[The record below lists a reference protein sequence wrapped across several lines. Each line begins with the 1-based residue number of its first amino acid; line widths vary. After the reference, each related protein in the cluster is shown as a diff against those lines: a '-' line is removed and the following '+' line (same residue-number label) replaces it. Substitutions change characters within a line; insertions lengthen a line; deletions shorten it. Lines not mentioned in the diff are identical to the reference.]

1 MKKEIIKTL
10 IVGDT
15 ELECE
20 CENKSINEL
29 KLSDL
34 GFKLDDLKPYELI
47 VYVGK
52 KGTKVLKSNYFRTG
66 KIS

>member
-52 KGTKVLKSNYFRTG
+52 KVLKF
-66 KIS
+66 